1 MSRSELY
8 HEYNNLAAKL
18 KIDKLSWRT
27 SGSAVDIM
35 MKIDK
40 LRSNVQKL
48 TNEVFD
54 PKMKTK
60 DLIVAYKNALDSVS
74 SDFRKLREMEAKL
87 KIKNFYS
94 PNQIQKIKTRIRILE
109 GIENQMKKESERIK
123 TIII

>member
-1 MSRSELY
+1 MKIRPIEKIVYLYILKIFQMNRSELY

-60 DLIVAYKNALDSVS
+60 DLVVAYKNALDTVS
-74 SDFRKLREMEAKL
+74 SDFRKL
-87 KIKNFYS
+87 
-94 PNQIQKIKTRIRILE
+94 
-109 GIENQMKKESERIK
+109 
-123 TIII
+123 